1 MTDSPE
7 PQAKLPRKSKAER
20 EAARQA
26 KLKAE
31 LDKPIEPVIWIF
43 LGVILLVVTLAMF
56 LDPYGSTSTQTR
68 GAEGVQ
74 IVLAVI
80 YGILGK
86 NLATVVLGGL
96 GGLSLVVGVIG
107 WFKKRFGQTS
117 H

>member
-7 PQAKLPRKSKAER
+7 PQVKSPRKSKTER
-20 EAARQA
+20 EAERQA

-31 LDKPIEPVIWIF
+31 LDKPIDPVIWIF
-43 LGVILLVVTLAMF
+43 LGVILLVITLFMF
-56 LDPYGSTSTQTR
+56 LDPYGSTNTQTR

-86 NLATVVLGGL
+86 NLATILLGGL
-96 GGLSLVVGVIG
+96 GGLSLVVGIIG
-107 WFKKRFGQTS
+107 WVKKRFG
-117 H
+117 